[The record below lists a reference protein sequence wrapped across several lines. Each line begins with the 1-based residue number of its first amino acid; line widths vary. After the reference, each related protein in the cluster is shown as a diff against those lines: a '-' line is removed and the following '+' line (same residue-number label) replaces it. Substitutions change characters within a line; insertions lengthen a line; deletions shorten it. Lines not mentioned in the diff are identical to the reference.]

1 MSKVT
6 IKEIDSTI
14 ENQITTAMIISTKFL
29 SEVSSLFDKDYLKN
43 SFAKIIC
50 FWCLDYYKQYKKAP
64 GIHIKDI
71 FKIESELGMTSE
83 DKEIIGTFLS
93 KLNKQYVEDQ
103 GINSD
108 YIRDNAFNYFKQ
120 RELEIRVDK
129 ASKLLKVGKVE
140 EAEEQFTKFK
150 KIAYQVSGWF
160 NPFEAS
166 EVMEVFDDTDSG
178 IFLLPGALGQV
189 MGPIERDWFIAVL
202 APFKKGKC
210 IAKGSM
216 ILLPNGSLKP
226 IEKIIEDKD
235 KYILSKD
242 NSGKIV
248 KGEITDYYVNGL
260 KETYLVKTRLGREVS
275 VTHNH
280 PFFTPNGWVAL
291 DKISIGD
298 FIACPKRYPNLGTKT
313 YESYKLKLLAYM
325 IAEGCFRGN
334 GSHTFTNKC
343 KKIQDDFKSCAEQMG
358 DLTTKVNEIT
368 TRIIS
373 KKGKGSPGGSNL
385 KKWITKL
392 GMNQKLSK
400 EKTIPDFVFKLQNK
414 DIALFLSILFTC
426 DGSVYKEGE
435 NTIVISYGSASKKL
449 IEQIN
454 HLLLRFNII
463 GRIKPIIYKG
473 FSSWEIILADMI
485 SINKFMSQIGFIYE
499 KQIKAKKLL
508 SEIIEKRCQK
518 SNVDAIPYE
527 VLKTIIP
534 DERPIKNEAIR
545 QCYKK
550 KGKICRSRLPQLM
563 HSYPQIK
570 SIIDDDLLW
579 DSIAEIIP
587 LGKQE
592 TFDLTVKDYHN
603 FIADDVFV
611 HNTWFLQEMAV
622 RAIFQRLKVVFISLE
637 MKKKNIKERLYKRV
651 TGFGSRSGE
660 DVFLYPVFDC
670 ELNQTGE
677 CERPERANQITLR
690 TANGEKPDFDL
701 DMEYRPCSYC
711 RTNMI
716 MDYRLETWYETIEI
730 PQFSFSSTR
739 KQLSALSRMYG
750 DNLRVISYPRFT
762 ASISDIRRDLYILE
776 QHDEFIPDVIIVDYA
791 DILKPDST
799 KGKKLDDIDD
809 IWKMLA
815 SMAAE
820 KHCIVFTAS
829 QGTRSSIYKS
839 DMSQDDL
846 AEWIGKLGHVD
857 MFLGLNQTKDEKRS
871 KIIRV
876 NGLVHR
882 HKEID
887 ENVFACLLQQL
898 EVGQFCM
905 DSHLM
910 RR

>member
-242 NSGKIV
+242 DSGKIV
-248 KGEITDYYVNGL
+248 KGEITDYYINGL
-260 KETYLVKTRLGREVS
+260 KETYLVKTRSGREVS
-275 VTHNH
+275 VTYNH
-280 PFFTPNGWVAL
+280 PFFTPNGWVTL
-291 DKISIGD
+291 DKISVGD
-298 FIACPKRYPNLGTKT
+298 FIACPRQYGNLGTKT
-313 YESYKLKLLAYM
+313 YESFKLKLLAYM

-334 GSHTFTNKC
+334 GSYTFTNKS
-343 KKIQDDFKSCAEQMG
+343 KKIQDDFKSCVEQMG
-358 DLTTKVNEIT
+358 DLVSKENEIT

-373 KKGKGSPGGSNL
+373 KKGKGFPEGSNL
-385 KKWITKL
+385 RKWIIKL
-392 GMNQKLSK
+392 GLHQKLSK
-400 EKTIPDFVFKLQNK
+400 EKTIPDFIFKLQNK

-426 DGSVYKEGE
+426 DGSIYKEGK

-449 IEQIN
+449 IKQIN
-454 HLLLRFNII
+454 HLLLRFGII
-463 GRIKPIIYKG
+463 GRI
-473 FSSWEIILADMI
+473 S
-485 SINKFMSQIGFIYE
+485 
-499 KQIKAKKLL
+499 
-508 SEIIEKRCQK
+508 
-518 SNVDAIPYE
+518 
-527 VLKTIIP
+527 
-534 DERPIKNEAIR
+534 
-545 QCYKK
+545 
-550 KGKICRSRLPQLM
+550 
-563 HSYPQIK
+563 
-570 SIIDDDLLW
+570 
-579 DSIAEIIP
+579 
-587 LGKQE
+587 
-592 TFDLTVKDYHN
+592 
-603 FIADDVFV
+603 
-611 HNTWFLQEMAV
+611 
-622 RAIFQRLKVVFISLE
+622 
-637 MKKKNIKERLYKRV
+637 
-651 TGFGSRSGE
+651 
-660 DVFLYPVFDC
+660 
-670 ELNQTGE
+670 
-677 CERPERANQITLR
+677 
-690 TANGEKPDFDL
+690 
-701 DMEYRPCSYC
+701 
-711 RTNMI
+711 
-716 MDYRLETWYETIEI
+716 
-730 PQFSFSSTR
+730 
-739 KQLSALSRMYG
+739 
-750 DNLRVISYPRFT
+750 
-762 ASISDIRRDLYILE
+762 
-776 QHDEFIPDVIIVDYA
+776 
-791 DILKPDST
+791 
-799 KGKKLDDIDD
+799 
-809 IWKMLA
+809 
-815 SMAAE
+815 
-820 KHCIVFTAS
+820 
-829 QGTRSSIYKS
+829 
-839 DMSQDDL
+839 
-846 AEWIGKLGHVD
+846 
-857 MFLGLNQTKDEKRS
+857 FLGNS
-871 KIIRV
+871 I
-876 NGLVHR
+876 G
-882 HKEID
+882 
-887 ENVFACLLQQL
+887 
-898 EVGQFCM
+898 
-905 DSHLM
+905 
-910 RR
+910 

>member
-29 SEVSSLFDKDYLKN
+29 SEVLPLFDKEYLRN

-50 FWCLDYYKQYKKAP
+50 FWCVDYFKQYKKAP

-71 FKIESELGMTSE
+71 FNMESELGMTSE

-166 EVMEVFDDTDSG
+166 EVMEVFDDTDTG

-202 APFKKGKC
+202 APFKKGK
-210 IAKGSM
+210 
-216 ILLPNGSLKP
+216 
-226 IEKIIEDKD
+226 
-235 KYILSKD
+235 
-242 NSGKIV
+242 
-248 KGEITDYYVNGL
+248 
-260 KETYLVKTRLGREVS
+260 
-275 VTHNH
+275 
-280 PFFTPNGWVAL
+280 
-291 DKISIGD
+291 
-298 FIACPKRYPNLGTKT
+298 
-313 YESYKLKLLAYM
+313 
-325 IAEGCFRGN
+325 
-334 GSHTFTNKC
+334 
-343 KKIQDDFKSCAEQMG
+343 
-358 DLTTKVNEIT
+358 
-368 TRIIS
+368 
-373 KKGKGSPGGSNL
+373 
-385 KKWITKL
+385 
-392 GMNQKLSK
+392 
-400 EKTIPDFVFKLQNK
+400 
-414 DIALFLSILFTC
+414 
-426 DGSVYKEGE
+426 
-435 NTIVISYGSASKKL
+435 
-449 IEQIN
+449 
-454 HLLLRFNII
+454 
-463 GRIKPIIYKG
+463 
-473 FSSWEIILADMI
+473 
-485 SINKFMSQIGFIYE
+485 
-499 KQIKAKKLL
+499 
-508 SEIIEKRCQK
+508 
-518 SNVDAIPYE
+518 
-527 VLKTIIP
+527 
-534 DERPIKNEAIR
+534 
-545 QCYKK
+545 
-550 KGKICRSRLPQLM
+550 
-563 HSYPQIK
+563 
-570 SIIDDDLLW
+570 
-579 DSIAEIIP
+579 
-587 LGKQE
+587 
-592 TFDLTVKDYHN
+592 
-603 FIADDVFV
+603 
-611 HNTWFLQEMAV
+611 TWFLQEMAV

-651 TGFGSRSGE
+651 TGFGSKSGE

-791 DILKPDST
+791 DILKPDSS

-829 QGTRSSIYKS
+829 QGTRGSIYKS

-857 MFLGLNQTKDEKRS
+857 LFLGLNQTKDEKRS

-887 ENVFACLLQQL
+887 ESVFACLLQQL
-898 EVGQFCM
+898 ETGQFCM